1 MSSRMN
7 LSEIWDTLSI
17 RAFLT
22 RLKWLLTLSW
32 RWEGLFYSRLKIL
45 FAVPCDARMD
55 HMDGSMGGWVVNP
68 WPNWVTVCQKV
79 SPLFVFLRAG
89 PCAAA
94 RKEEQ
99 LGGIFQRYSTE
110 QDREWKGDDKK
121 EIIGSFWSC
130 VTSPLWRVR
139 REWDGGLMSKTSIV
153 KGYHPIYTDT
163 RITIE
168 SFPRTHKFQVETP
181 IWRFLPLLAVR
192 IQIEISE
199 RILVHG
205 TLED

>member
-1 MSSRMN
+1 
-7 LSEIWDTLSI
+7 
-17 RAFLT
+17 
-22 RLKWLLTLSW
+22 
-32 RWEGLFYSRLKIL
+32 
-45 FAVPCDARMD
+45 
-55 HMDGSMGGWVVNP
+55 
-68 WPNWVTVCQKV
+68 
-79 SPLFVFLRAG
+79 
-89 PCAAA
+89 
-94 RKEEQ
+94 
-99 LGGIFQRYSTE
+99 
-110 QDREWKGDDKK
+110 
-121 EIIGSFWSC
+121 
-130 VTSPLWRVR
+130 
-139 REWDGGLMSKTSIV
+139 MSKTSIV